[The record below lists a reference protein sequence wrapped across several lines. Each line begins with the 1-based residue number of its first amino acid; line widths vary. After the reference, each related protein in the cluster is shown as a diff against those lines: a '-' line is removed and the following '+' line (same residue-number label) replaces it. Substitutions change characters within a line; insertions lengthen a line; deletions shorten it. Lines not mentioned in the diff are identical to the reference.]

1 MACSTS
7 AQSSAE
13 RQIGPILSRVQESAM
28 APRRLTRPYVGRSPV
43 TPQNAAGVMIEPE
56 VSDPS
61 ANVTSPAATAA
72 AEPLDDP
79 PLQRVRSQGFNPGP
93 VSDAEARR

>member
-1 MACSTS
+1 
-7 AQSSAE
+7 
-13 RQIGPILSRVQESAM
+13 M

-43 TPQNAAGVMIEPE
+43 TPQNAAGVTIEPE
-56 VSDPS
+56 VSEPR